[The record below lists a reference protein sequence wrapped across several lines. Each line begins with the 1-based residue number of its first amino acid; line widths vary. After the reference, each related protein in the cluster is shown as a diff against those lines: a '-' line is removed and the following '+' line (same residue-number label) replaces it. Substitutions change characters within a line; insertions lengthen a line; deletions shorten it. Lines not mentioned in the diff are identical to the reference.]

1 MTLGTCYGFG
11 VYYCPFNNY
20 IPEATLSFPQVAKTL
35 ACTAAKPS
43 GLAASSSS
51 SCVAPATP
59 SSRSARGLTC
69 MQSVSPDLVVHWT
82 VADTKTNFLVQAKT
96 SGWVAF
102 GPGKSMVGSQVV
114 MGNLAGDTAPAVYAL
129 GGYSPSDVTKA
140 SAQSASAVSVQT
152 VDGETLLSFTL
163 PLPKA
168 SGRRRAQQSFIAAF
182 GDST

>member
-1 MTLGTCYGFG
+1 MQNLLG
-11 VYYCPFNNY
+11 
-20 IPEATLSFPQVAKTL
+20 
-35 ACTAAKPS
+35 
-43 GLAASSSS
+43 AS
-51 SCVAPATP
+51 
-59 SSRSARGLTC
+59 
-69 MQSVSPDLVVHWT
+69 LVLHWT
-82 VADTKTNFLVQAKT
+82 ADTKTNLTNFLVQAKT

-102 GPGKSMVGSQVV
+102 GPGSSMVGSQVV

-129 GGYSPSDVTKA
+129 GGYSPGDVTKA

-163 PLPKA
+163 HFPLPKA